1 MKVFV
6 SLIHTVFN
14 AGLGVPW
21 ETNKNEL
28 RFFRSVNEWVQYL
41 GERGFEDSGERLLQ
55 ANDPSLN
62 ILMRFTKQDK
72 VASR

>member
-6 SLIHTVFN
+6 SLIHSVFN

-21 ETNKNEL
+21 EENKNEL
-28 RFFRSVNEWVQYL
+28 RFFRSINDWVNYL
-41 GERGFEDSGERLLQ
+41 AERGFEESGERLLQ

-62 ILMRFTKQDK
+62 VLMRFIKKGQPIQ
-72 VASR
+72 